1 MLTSFFETDSPAAAR
16 KPAGNV
22 ILFGLEEA
30 HREVWAQVAAD
41 GSVACH
47 GVDSMDACVA
57 YAATSTPAVIVAT
70 EATFEPCLA
79 SRIDPRFRRS
89 TTLVSVEDD
98 SQVGLWRWVAWNA
111 VADHSEPAALAVA
124 LIDAMTEVAK
134 RTCDWNLYDDFK
146 QRRSTLSVDEDLVF
160 KAVCLGRLNKQ
171 IAASLNVSLRTIE
184 QRRRRLFN
192 KMGVESAVPLAAMTA
207 RVQALEEFIAREQER
222 ETRLEAISL
231 APPAVD
237 QSATADLKPSVPK
250 PKFSGGFLS
259 SDSHSSSG
267 AV

>member
-1 MLTSFFETDSPAAAR
+1 MLTSFFENDSPTADQE
-16 KPAGNV
+16 PTGNV
-22 ILFGLEEA
+22 ILFGLKGA
-30 HREVWAQVAAD
+30 HRDVWAQVAAD

-47 GVDSMDACVA
+47 CVDSMDACVA

-79 SRIDPRFRRS
+79 SRIDSRFRRS
-89 TTLVSVEDD
+89 TTLISVADG

-111 VADHSEPAALAVA
+111 VADHSEPAALAAVLTDAVA
-124 LIDAMTEVAK
+124 EAAK
-134 RTCDWNLYDDFK
+134 RTSEWNLYDDFK

-207 RVQALEEFIAREQER
+207 RVQALEESIAREQER

-231 APPAVD
+231 APPAALR
-237 QSATADLKPSVPK
+237 SATTDLKQSVPK
-250 PKFSGGFLS
+250 PKFTGGFLS

-267 AV
+267 AM